1 MNRRDTIIIATLV
14 NAVLVLVLF
23 TTAKHAD
30 KKNADVLCPPLP
42 AKLVE
47 FVPPPAEKVQE
58 KVEKIEK
65 PVVEAVPQR
74 VSKEELAVQF
84 AENKS
89 VVVKV
94 HPTPNV
100 PQTTSPVPVASPTP
114 LEPNMQV
121 AKETPKK
128 EVYATVVV
136 KKGDFLERIAKAN
149 HTTVAVLMQ
158 INDLSSTQLK
168 IGQVLKV
175 PIYDK
180 QETTKNPQVK
190 VASAEDFYTVQEGD
204 SPWTIALRN
213 RIRLEDLLKMNDLDE
228 QKARK
233 LRPGDQLRI
242 R

>member
-47 FVPPPAEKVQE
+47 FAPPPVEKVQE

-65 PVVEAVPQR
+65 PVVETVPQR
-74 VSKEELAVQF
+74 VSKEEFAVQF
-84 AENKS
+84 AENKP
-89 VVVKV
+89 VVVKAP
-94 HPTPNV
+94 PTPSV

-114 LEPNMQV
+114 IEPSTQV

-128 EVYATVVV
+128 EAYATVVV

-175 PIYDK
+175 PVYDK

-213 RIRLEDLLKMNDLDE
+213 QIRLEDLLKMNDLDE

>member
-23 TTAKHAD
+23 TTAKYAD
-30 KKNADVLCPPLP
+30 KKNTDVLLPPLP

-47 FVPPPAEKVQE
+47 VVPSMEKAQE
-58 KVEKIEK
+58 KVEKPI
-65 PVVEAVPQR
+65 VETVPQR
-74 VSKEELAVQF
+74 VSKEELAAQF
-84 AENKS
+84 AENKP
-89 VVVKV
+89 VVVKA
-94 HPTPNV
+94 PPANNV
-100 PQTTSPVPVASPTP
+100 PQTPPSVPITNPISH
-114 LEPNMQV
+114 EPKVQV
-121 AKETPKK
+121 VKEAPKK
-128 EVYATVVV
+128 EAYATVIV

-175 PIYDK
+175 PISDK
-180 QETTKNPQVK
+180 QEETKKSQVK
-190 VASAEDFYTVQEGD
+190 ISTAEDFYTVQEGD

-213 RIRLEDLLKMNDLDE
+213 HIRLEDLLRMNDLDE
-228 QKARK
+228 HKARR

>member
-1 MNRRDTIIIATLV
+1 
-14 NAVLVLVLF
+14 
-23 TTAKHAD
+23 
-30 KKNADVLCPPLP
+30 
-42 AKLVE
+42 
-47 FVPPPAEKVQE
+47 
-58 KVEKIEK
+58 
-65 PVVEAVPQR
+65 
-74 VSKEELAVQF
+74 
-84 AENKS
+84 
-89 VVVKV
+89 
-94 HPTPNV
+94 
-100 PQTTSPVPVASPTP
+100 
-114 LEPNMQV
+114 
-121 AKETPKK
+121 
-128 EVYATVVV
+128 
-136 KKGDFLERIAKAN
+136 
-149 HTTVAVLMQ
+149 MQ

-175 PIYDK
+175 PVYDK

>member
-23 TTAKHAD
+23 TTAKHVD
-30 KKNADVLCPPLP
+30 KKNTDVFLPPLP

-47 FVPPPAEKVQE
+47 VAPTSVEKVQE
-58 KVEKIEK
+58 KVEKVEK
-65 PVVEAVPQR
+65 PIVETPAQR
-74 VSKEELAVQF
+74 VSKEELAAQF
-84 AENKS
+84 AENKP
-89 VVVKV
+89 VVVK
-94 HPTPNV
+94 PSPAPSV
-100 PQTTSPVPVASPTP
+100 PQTTPSVPVAQPISP
-114 LEPNMQV
+114 EPKTQV
-121 AKETPKK
+121 TKEAAKK
-128 EVYATVVV
+128 EAYATVIV

-175 PIYDK
+175 PVSNK
-180 QETTKNPQVK
+180 QEEIKNPQVK
-190 VASAEDFYTVQEGD
+190 VSNAEDFYTVQEGD

-213 RIRLEDLLKMNDLDE
+213 HIRLEDLLKMNDLDE
-228 QKARK
+228 NKARK

>member
-30 KKNADVLCPPLP
+30 KKNMDALLPPLP

-47 FVPPPAEKVQE
+47 VVPAPIEKVQE
-58 KVEKIEK
+58 KVEKVEK
-65 PVVEAVPQR
+65 PIVETIPQR

-84 AENKS
+84 AENKP
-89 VVVKV
+89 VVVK
-94 HPTPNV
+94 TPPASSV
-100 PQTTSPVPVASPTP
+100 PQTTPSTP
-114 LEPNMQV
+114 IVNPISSESKNQI
-121 AKETPKK
+121 AKETSKK
-128 EVYATVVV
+128 EAYATVIV

-158 INDLSSTQLK
+158 TNDLSSTQLK

-175 PIYDK
+175 PVSDK
-180 QETTKNPQVK
+180 QEEAKKPQVK
-190 VASAEDFYTVQEGD
+190 VSSTEDFYTVQEGD

-213 RIRLEDLLKMNDLDE
+213 HIRLEDLLRMNDLDE
-228 QKARK
+228 NKARK

>member
-14 NAVLVLVLF
+14 NVVLVLVLF
-23 TTAKHAD
+23 TTAKQAD
-30 KKNADVLCPPLP
+30 KKNADVLLPPLP
-42 AKLVE
+42 TKLVE
-47 FVPPPAEKVQE
+47 VVPPSVEKVQE
-58 KVEKIEK
+58 KVEKVEK
-65 PVVEAVPQR
+65 PVIESVPQR
-74 VSKEELAVQF
+74 VSKEEMAAQF
-84 AENKS
+84 SENKP
-89 VVVKV
+89 VVVKASPA
-94 HPTPNV
+94 PTI
-100 PQTTSPVPVASPTP
+100 PQITAPVPVANPAP
-114 LEPNMQV
+114 AEPKVQV

-128 EVYATVVV
+128 EGYATVIV

-168 IGQVLKV
+168 IGQILRV
-175 PIYDK
+175 PVSDK
-180 QETTKNPQVK
+180 QEETKNPQVK
-190 VASAEDFYTVQEGD
+190 VAKPEDFYTVQEGD

-213 RIRLEDLLKMNDLDE
+213 HIRLEDLLKMNDLDE

>member
-30 KKNADVLCPPLP
+30 KKNADVLLPPLP

-47 FVPPPAEKVQE
+47 FVPTSTEKVQE
-58 KVEKIEK
+58 KIEK
-65 PVVEAVPQR
+65 LEKPTVETVPQR

-84 AENKS
+84 AENKP
-89 VVVKV
+89 VVVKASPV
-94 HPTPNV
+94 PNV
-100 PQTTSPVPVASPTP
+100 PQTTPPVPITNPTP
-114 LEPNMQV
+114 EPKVQV
-121 AKETPKK
+121 VKEAPNK
-128 EVYATVVV
+128 EAYATVIV

-175 PIYDK
+175 PVSDK
-180 QETTKNPQVK
+180 QEESKKPQVK
-190 VASAEDFYTVQEGD
+190 VSSAEDFYTVQEGD

-213 RIRLEDLLKMNDLDE
+213 HIRLEDLLRMNDLDE
-228 QKARK
+228 NKARK

>member
-23 TTAKHAD
+23 TTAKHSD
-30 KKNADVLCPPLP
+30 KKNTDVLLPPLP

-47 FVPPPAEKVQE
+47 VVPTSIEKAQEKIE
-58 KVEKIEK
+58 KVEK
-65 PVVEAVPQR
+65 PTVETVPQR

-84 AENKS
+84 AENKP
-89 VVVKV
+89 VVVKT
-94 HPTPNV
+94 PPAPNV
-100 PQTTSPVPVASPTP
+100 PQTTPSVPIVNPISH
-114 LEPNMQV
+114 EPKDQV
-121 AKETPKK
+121 VKEAPKK
-128 EVYATVVV
+128 EAYATVIV

-149 HTTVAVLMQ
+149 HTTVAILMQ

-175 PIYDK
+175 PVSDK
-180 QETTKNPQVK
+180 QEEAKKPQVK
-190 VASAEDFYTVQEGD
+190 VSSAEDFYTVQEGD

-213 RIRLEDLLKMNDLDE
+213 HIRLEDLLRMNDLDE
-228 QKARK
+228 HKARK

>member
-30 KKNADVLCPPLP
+30 KKNTDVLLPPLP

-47 FVPPPAEKVQE
+47 VVPASMEKVQE
-58 KVEKIEK
+58 KVEKVEK
-65 PVVEAVPQR
+65 PTVETVPQR

-84 AENKS
+84 AENKP
-89 VVVKV
+89 VVVKAS
-94 HPTPNV
+94 PTPSV
-100 PQTTSPVPVASPTP
+100 PQTTPSVAIPNP
-114 LEPNMQV
+114 IAPEPKAQIV
-121 AKETPKK
+121 KEAPKK
-128 EVYATVVV
+128 EAYATVIV

-175 PIYDK
+175 PVSDK
-180 QETTKNPQVK
+180 QEETKKPQVK
-190 VASAEDFYTVQEGD
+190 VSSAEDFYTVQEGD

-213 RIRLEDLLKMNDLDE
+213 HIRLEDLLRMNDLDE
-228 QKARK
+228 HKARK

>member
-42 AKLVE
+42 TKLVE
-47 FVPPPAEKVQE
+47 FVPPPVEKVQE

-65 PVVEAVPQR
+65 PVVETVPQR

-84 AENKS
+84 AETKS
-89 VVVKV
+89 VVVKAP
-94 HPTPNV
+94 PTPHV
-100 PQTTSPVPVASPTP
+100 PQTTSPAPVAPPTP
-114 LEPNMQV
+114 PEPNTQV
-121 AKETPKK
+121 TKETPKK
-128 EVYATVVV
+128 EAYATVVV

-175 PIYDK
+175 PVYDK